1 MHTVEAR
8 ETVASEVRFE
18 SRSHVSGLV
27 RISGWRCPQAPAAS
41 TSYAAV
47 AAASVD
53 CNSDAPPRM
62 IVRYRH
68 IIDSIP

>member
-27 RISGWRCPQAPAAS
+27 RISGWRCPQRRPHPRPTPLSPPPLS
-41 TSYAAV
+41 TA
-47 AAASVD
+47 
-53 CNSDAPPRM
+53 
-62 IVRYRH
+62 
-68 IIDSIP
+68 IPMRLQG